1 MPIATVRVPS
11 DSFDDDLRR
20 AIVNDLTSAIADAE
34 QIPTEPEI
42 QGQIVILWDE
52 IDAPHVH
59 VNGAEVAEFGVPVFV
74 DIQPP
79 AGALEQARMD
89 AFVEAVDRSFRDH
102 PPADG
107 RPVFTSVI
115 VSDVGD
121 GRWGIDGQVRHLGD
135 FARAAGYRHLQ
146 HLVS

>member
-11 DSFDDDLRR
+11 DCFDDELRR
-20 AIVNDLTSAIADAE
+20 AIVYDLTAAIADAE
-34 QIPTEPEI
+34 QIPTDPEI
-42 QGQIVILWDE
+42 QGQVVILWDE

-59 VNGAEVAEFGVPVFV
+59 VNGVEVAAFGVPVFV

-79 AGALEQARMD
+79 AGALEQERMD
-89 AFVEAVDRSFRDH
+89 VFVEAVDRSFRDH
-102 PPADG
+102 PPVDG
-107 RPVFTSVI
+107 RHVFTSVI
-115 VSDVGD
+115 VSDVAD
-121 GRWGIDGQVRHLGD
+121 GRWGIDGQVRHLAD